1 MFSQILRVK
10 DGRGKTVK
18 DINVQLPKLMQ
29 DNDLLTYEDHI
40 YVVKSIVM
48 EIQEIN
54 GIAQGQYIVEIQ
66 KLK

>member
-10 DGRGKTVK
+10 DGRGKNVK

-29 DNDLLTYEDHI
+29 DNDLLTYEGHI
-40 YVVKSIVM
+40 YVVKSVM
-48 EIQEIN
+48 MEVQEIN
-54 GIAQGQYIVEIQ
+54 GNAQGQYIVEIQ

>member
-10 DGRGKTVK
+10 DGRGKGVK

-29 DNDLLTYEDHI
+29 DNDLLTYEGHI
-40 YVVKSIVM
+40 YMVKSVM
-48 EIQEIN
+48 MEVQEIN
-54 GIAQGQYIVEIQ
+54 GNAQGQYIVEIQ

>member
-10 DGRGKTVK
+10 DARGKYVK

>member
-1 MFSQILRVK
+1 MFSQILRVR

-18 DINVQLPKLMQ
+18 DINIQLPKLMQ

-40 YVVKSIVM
+40 YVVKSIMIEV
-48 EIQEIN
+48 QEIN

>member
-1 MFSQILRVK
+1 MFSQILRVR

>member
-1 MFSQILRVK
+1 MFSQILRVR

-40 YVVKSIVM
+40 YVVKSIM
-48 EIQEIN
+48 IEIQEIN

>member
-1 MFSQILRVK
+1 MFSQILRVR

-40 YVVKSIVM
+40 YVVKSIM
-48 EIQEIN
+48 IEIQEIN
-54 GIAQGQYIVEIQ
+54 GIAQGQYIAEIQ

>member
-10 DGRGKTVK
+10 DGRGKYVK

-40 YVVKSIVM
+40 YVVKSIM
-48 EIQEIN
+48 IEIQEIN
-54 GIAQGQYIVEIQ
+54 GIAQGQYIAEIQ

>member
-1 MFSQILRVK
+1 MFSQILRVR

-40 YVVKSIVM
+40 YVVKSIM
-48 EIQEIN
+48 IEIQEIN
-54 GIAQGQYIVEIQ
+54 EIAQGQYIVEIQ

>member
-10 DGRGKTVK
+10 DGRGKKVK

-29 DNDLLTYEDHI
+29 DNDLLTYEGHI
-40 YVVKSIVM
+40 YMVKSVM
-48 EIQEIN
+48 MEVQEIN
-54 GIAQGQYIVEIQ
+54 GNAQGQYIVEIQ